1 MSFKITILL
10 YLLLLIS
17 VNKPYSMKKIFLTVI
32 FISSSFAV
40 ALAQKSV
47 AGLGSNNTIY
57 PIPNLVEE
65 VKKVGSEIVI
75 PYKRY
80 ELSNGLTVLIHEDH
94 SDPICYVD
102 VTYHVGSAREQQGR
116 SGFAHFF
123 EHMMF
128 QGSKNVADE
137 QHFKII
143 TEAGGTLNGS
153 TNTDRT
159 NYFETVPSNQ
169 LEKML
174 WLEAD
179 RMGFLLDS
187 VTQKKFEI
195 QRATV
200 KNERGQRYDNA
211 PYGLVR
217 EKGGEAFYPKGHPYS
232 WSTIGYLVDL
242 DRVDVNDLKRFYMR
256 WYGPNNAVLTVAG
269 DVKTDEVLQMVQ
281 KYFGSIE
288 RGPEVKKQIVPAF
301 KLEANRYM
309 SYEDNVKFPLM
320 SIAYQTVPFNHK
332 DEAALEALSQ
342 ILSGSQGSPFYKAFI
357 ETQKAVNANSFHF
370 ARELGGQF
378 AITIVSSAG
387 VSLNDME
394 KELKKVLADW
404 EKKGVTDDDLIK
416 FKAGYENKLYDRLS
430 TVQGKGATL
439 ASNFTFTKDANLI
452 KKEIAARKVLTKA
465 DVMRVY
471 NTYIKNK
478 PYAVISCLPKEK
490 GDLRAQP
497 DNWKMY
503 ERTVEAESA
512 EYKNLSFKEPKDNF
526 DRSVVPSAKAASPV
540 PVPNFYTTK
549 INNTVP
555 LIGISDNEFPIVN
568 ILLSFKAGHLFE
580 PKEKSGVSELMASLL
595 DQSTLKTSAE
605 EIENKLDRLGSS
617 LRIYS
622 GQEDITVSIESSKKN
637 LKATLKIVEECLLEP
652 KFDQEEFEIEKKGQL
667 DGINFRQ
674 TNAPAMAEM
683 ALKKILYGPTHILG
697 YPGTGTMETV
707 NNITLDDV
715 KNYYK
720 TLNSSMLTIAV
731 NGAATKE
738 EVEAELAF
746 LSKIKAG
753 APATADNSTLPKIE
767 KTKIYFVDKKKAAQ
781 SEIKVGYIALP
792 YEATGEFYKA
802 SIMNYSFADAFNS
815 RLNYLLREIKGWT
828 YGSHSGFSGTKY
840 AGPYVIEG
848 GFKANTTDSALVEI
862 FKELKN
868 YTANGITNA
877 ELAFTKNA
885 IAQSDALKYESPDK
899 KLLFIKRVLDYGL
912 SKDYVAKQ
920 GEILNAISKSEINEL
935 AKKYLPYNNMVIV
948 VVGDKATNLEKVK
961 KLGFEV
967 VEIDSEGK
975 TVN

>member
-1 MSFKITILL
+1 
-10 YLLLLIS
+10 
-17 VNKPYSMKKIFLTVI
+17 MKKIFLSVFLISNCITVT
-32 FISSSFAV
+32 
-40 ALAQKSV
+40 LAQKNV
-47 AGLGSNNTIY
+47 TGLGSNNTTY

-65 VKKVGSEIVI
+65 VKKVGDEIVI

-143 TEAGGTLNGS
+143 TEAGGVLNGS

-187 VTQKKFEI
+187 VTQKKFEV

-217 EKGGEAFYPKGHPYS
+217 EKGGESFYPKGHPYS

-256 WYGPNNAVLTVAG
+256 WYGPNNAVLTIAG

-288 RGPEVKKQIVPAF
+288 RGPEVKKQVVPAF
-301 KLEANRYM
+301 KLDANRYV

-332 DEAALEALSQ
+332 DEPALDALSY

-357 ETQKAVNANSFHF
+357 ETQKAVNANSFHY

-387 VSLNDME
+387 VSLSEME
-394 KELKKVLADW
+394 KELKTVLANW
-404 EKKGVTDDDLIK
+404 EKKGVTDDDLVK
-416 FKAGYENKLYDRLS
+416 FKAGYESDLYDKLS

-439 ASNFTFTKDANLI
+439 ASNFTFTKDADLL
-452 KKEIAARKVLTKA
+452 KKQIAAHKALTKA

-478 PYAVISCLPKEK
+478 PYSAISCLPKEK

-503 ERTVEAESA
+503 QRTVEEESS

-526 DRSVVPSAKAASPV
+526 DRSIVPSAKAASPV
-540 PVPNFYTTK
+540 PVPDFYTSK
-549 INNTVP
+549 INNLIPV
-555 LIGISDNEFPIVN
+555 IGISNNEFPIVN
-568 ILLSFKAGHLFE
+568 ILISFKAGHLFE
-580 PKEKSGVSELMASLL
+580 QKEKSGVSELMASLL
-595 DQSTLKTSAE
+595 QQSTLKTSAE
-605 EIENKLDRLGSS
+605 EMENKLDRLGSS
-617 LRIYS
+617 MNIYS
-622 GQEDITVSIESSKKN
+622 GQEDIIVNIESSKKN
-637 LKATLKIVEECLLEP
+637 LKATLKLVEEALLEP
-652 KFDQEEFEIEKKGQL
+652 KFDQEEFDIKKKAQL
-667 DGINFRQ
+667 DAINFRQ
-674 TNAPAMAEM
+674 TNASALAEM
-683 ALKKILYGPTHILG
+683 ALKKILYGPDHILG
-697 YPGTGTMETV
+697 YPGTGTMESV
-707 NNITLDDV
+707 NKITLEDV

-720 TLNSSMLTIAV
+720 TLNSAMISVAV

-746 LSKIKAG
+746 LSKVKPG
-753 APATADNSTLPKIE
+753 SPAKPDISVTPNIE
-767 KTKIYFVDKKKAAQ
+767 KTKIYFIDKKKAAQ
-781 SEIKVGYIALP
+781 SEIKIGYIALP

-840 AGPYVIEG
+840 AGPYIIEG

-862 FKELKN
+862 FKELEN
-868 YTANGITNA
+868 YATNGITDA
-877 ELAFTKNA
+877 ELTFTKNA
-885 IAQSDALKYESPDK
+885 IAQSDALKYESPGK
-899 KLLFIKRVLDYGL
+899 KLLFIKRLLDYGL

-920 GEILNAISKSEINEL
+920 GQILNAISKNEIDGL

-948 VVGDKATNLEKVK
+948 VVGDKATNFEKVK

-967 VEIDSEGK
+967 VEIDGEGK
-975 TVN
+975 TIN